1 MSSPTT
7 LSRILDRLYYSSHAS
22 FFAFSAQEHFWRCQ
36 RWNFCQ
42 SILHCQLNT
51 QVVKNSKHK
60 LIFCFSSQVFLFKK
74 LFILFLFC
82 TFCFYLT
89 FYRSVKDF
97 FVSSTDSGMFYVDL
111 SKIHY
116 FMSQRCT
123 RILGLGDSLS
133 YSKSVCSTLVEQVS
147 HIIDTTA
154 VFDDFYSQI
163 TDLEEDLAIT
173 HEVVKSI
180 GAHISELNFSL
191 CFPTIYFLPL
201 IFPYNPLLI
210 FMDITVWRHCWNELV
225 PQAKCDRFARFYLE
239 LAWPSSQCNLC
250 TWTDGNFNFLSDT
263 HKYVSLTPR
272 SLCRCVSFGTKYMTL
287 SKLLKKSKKNSA
299 CWNRLKLSPPK
310 KPRISMQLF

>member
-1 MSSPTT
+1 M
-7 LSRILDRLYYSSHAS
+7 
-22 FFAFSAQEHFWRCQ
+22 
-36 RWNFCQ
+36 
-42 SILHCQLNT
+42 
-51 QVVKNSKHK
+51 
-60 LIFCFSSQVFLFKK
+60 
-74 LFILFLFC
+74 
-82 TFCFYLT
+82 
-89 FYRSVKDF
+89 KDF

-210 FMDITVWRHCWNELV
+210 FMDITV
-225 PQAKCDRFARFYLE
+225 
-239 LAWPSSQCNLC
+239 
-250 TWTDGNFNFLSDT
+250 
-263 HKYVSLTPR
+263 
-272 SLCRCVSFGTKYMTL
+272 
-287 SKLLKKSKKNSA
+287 
-299 CWNRLKLSPPK
+299 
-310 KPRISMQLF
+310 